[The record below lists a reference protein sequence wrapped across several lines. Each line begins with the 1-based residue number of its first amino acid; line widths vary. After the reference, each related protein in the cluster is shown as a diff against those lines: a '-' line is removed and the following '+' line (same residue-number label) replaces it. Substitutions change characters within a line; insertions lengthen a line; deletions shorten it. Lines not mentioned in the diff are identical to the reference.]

1 MAGMFVIALA
11 IVPFC
16 KVPPLSDAV
25 PIVEAH

>member
-1 MAGMFVIALA
+1 MFVIALA

-16 KVPPLSDAV
+16 KVPPLSDEV